1 MKLEDNQ
8 VNKQKNSVFKNI
20 IHLLYSAILANIL
33 NATTLI
39 LLANYFNAEN
49 YGIFSVALALAMIMQ
64 FFTDLGVSNTF
75 LREGTKKENLSTTL
89 ASYIKFRVICLLLA
103 FIVFSA
109 SIHVFYQ
116 EILVLNMMYSL
127 MIPMVIGLTMQS
139 IGITYFQLTERMQ
152 FIASIKISSA
162 IILVVL
168 TTLCMVFKVDVHL
181 AAFLFGF
188 SYLVGGIYSLYLLRK
203 KAKVEWKSSFQRQ
216 LLANLSPFLIS
227 GLLIMLAPQFGPLV
241 LEKTLPLTLVGL
253 FAVAYRIP
261 TALYQV
267 PGVMAGAFFPLLFK
281 HYNQGELEEHTRLNI
296 LQMKIMSLI
305 GMCMTITL
313 FYLAVYFIAILFGDT
328 WGSAVQPLKIMSFI
342 IVLQGFNIAIADGL
356 TTRGLQNRRTITQF
370 MSIAIGLVSFY
381 YLSISYGVA
390 GAAFA
395 VLIME
400 VVSFIGYVLANP
412 NRRTVFTKVI
422 IPYGFYFSIG
432 FILLNYFLNRYPF
445 IAMLSTIFLVISLV
459 LLLDKTLKSLLVDV
473 MRKKKSQN
481 NIQLND
487 GRQSENGKMA

>member
-1 MKLEDNQ
+1 MEDTQ
-8 VNKQKNSVFKNI
+8 VNKQRNSVFKNI
-20 IHLLYSAILANIL
+20 IHLFYSAILANIL
-33 NATTLI
+33 NAATLI
-39 LLANYFNAEN
+39 LLANYFNAKN
-49 YGIFSVALALAMIMQ
+49 YGIFSVALALAMIMH

-75 LREGTKKENLSTTL
+75 LREGTKKGTLSVTI
-89 ASYIKFRVICLLLA
+89 ASYIKVRLICLLSA
-103 FIVFSA
+103 FIIFSA

-116 EILVLNMMYSL
+116 EILVLYMMYSL
-127 MIPMVIGLTMQS
+127 IIPMVIGLTMQS

-168 TTLCMVFKVDVHL
+168 TTLCMVFKVDVHM

-188 SYLVGGIYSLYLLRK
+188 SYLAGGIYSLYLLCK
-203 KAKVEWKSSFQRQ
+203 KAKVEWKSSFQKQ
-216 LLANLSPFLIS
+216 LLSNLNPFLIS
-227 GLLIMLAPQFGPLV
+227 GLLIMLAPVLGPLV

-261 TALYQV
+261 AALYQV

-281 HYNQGELEEHTRLNI
+281 HYNRGELEEHTRLNI

-313 FYLAVYFIAILFGDT
+313 FYLAVDFIAILFGDT
-328 WGSAVQPLKIMSFI
+328 WGAAVQPLKILSFI

-356 TTRGLQNRRTITQF
+356 TTRGLQNRRTFTQF
-370 MSIAIGLVSFY
+370 MSIAIGLVSYY
-381 YLSISYGVA
+381 YLSISFGVA

-400 VVSFIGYVLANP
+400 AVSFIGYVLANP
-412 NRRTVFTKVI
+412 NRITVFTKVI

-432 FILLNYFLNRYPF
+432 FILLNYFLNSYPF
-445 IAMLSTIFLVISLV
+445 IAMLSTIFFVISIV
-459 LLLDKTLKSLLVDV
+459 FLLDKALKKLLLNF

-481 NIQLND
+481 NVQLND